1 METKTDT
8 AINLNEVEFVIKPV
22 QNFSGIDNNLL
33 LIGLLTIL
41 LFIAFKNNK
50 SLINK

>member
-1 METKTDT
+1 MDT
-8 AINLNEVEFVIKPV
+8 TVNLDSVEFVIKPV

-33 LIGLLTIL
+33 VLGLLAVL
-41 LFIAFKNNK
+41 LFISLQKSK